1 MDTKMKF
8 YPVEQIEK
16 LMVGRWE
23 YLLGQYWDQRTFNG
37 RHQACPICG
46 GNDRFRWGASKQD
59 ASMKG
64 RGAGICN
71 QCGSHLGLWWFMQ
84 TTGMDFFTALNDIGE
99 NFLKVE
105 PDETEA
111 PAIPA
116 RQQIEKAP
124 RIKISSKP
132 TALER
137 YIRRTQSAAGYD
149 EYYWLTYDFIAMLR
163 KYNM

>member
-1 MDTKMKF
+1 MKF

-23 YLLGQYWDQRTFNG
+23 MLLGQYWDQRVFNG

-46 GNDRFRWGASKQD
+46 GNDRFRWGASKQY
-59 ASMKG
+59 ASMRG

-71 QCGSHLGLWWFMQ
+71 QCGSHLGLWWFMME
-84 TTGMDFFTALNDIGE
+84 TGFDFPSALNDIGE

-111 PAIPA
+111 PPVQPRAQIP
-116 RQQIEKAP
+116 KAP
-124 RIKISSKP
+124 RIKVGSNP

-137 YIRRTQSAAGYD
+137 YVQRVQSSPHYD
-149 EYYWLTYDFIAMLR
+149 ENYWLTYDYLEMLR
-163 KYNM
+163 KYRM